1 MWRKIVR
8 RFLFTLITLIGVSI
22 IAFAL
27 PRLAGGDL
35 ARELLPGTAT
45 EEEVHAKQVEL
56 GLDKPYTVQYSIYM
70 SSILKGDFGFS
81 HQYRMNVGP
90 LMWQRFLNS
99 AKLML
104 LTFVFG
110 NLIAIPLGLIAGT
123 HKGSLLDSVVMFIAL
138 VGQACPQVWLCLL
151 LILLFAVELGWFPVQ
166 GVGGIKF
173 MVLPCLSGLLVQA
186 SGNTRM
192 LRSGMIDTL
201 DEDYVTATRARGVT
215 WNKIYTKYALKNAI
229 LPIVTGLGSAIGAM
243 AGGSVIVESIFGW
256 PGIGQL
262 LVSAV
267 GVRDYQL
274 VQSILLFQATIMVIG
289 VLITDILYTVV
300 DKRIEFN

>member
-1 MWRKIVR
+1 MARKIGR
-8 RFLFTLITLIGVSI
+8 RLFFTLITLLGVSI

-35 ARELLPGTAT
+35 ARMMLPGTAT
-45 EEEVHAKQVEL
+45 EAEVEAKRIAM
-56 GLDKPYTVQYSIYM
+56 GLDKPYVEQYLIYM
-70 SSILKGDFGFS
+70 KGVLHGDFGYS
-81 HQYRMNVGP
+81 YQYRMDVGP
-90 LMWQRFLNS
+90 LMWERFLNS
-99 AKLML
+99 AKLMVV
-104 LTFVFG
+104 TFICG

-123 HKGSLLDSVVMFIAL
+123 HKGTLVDTVVMFLAL
-138 VGQACPQVWLCLL
+138 VGQACPQVWFCLL
-151 LILLFAVELGWFPVQ
+151 LILYLAVGLGWFPVQ
-166 GVGGIKF
+166 GMGGIRY
-173 MVLPCLSGLLVQA
+173 MVLPCLSGLLLQA

-229 LPIVTGLGSAIGAM
+229 LPIVTGLGSAIGSM
-243 AGGSVIVESIFGW
+243 AGGSMIVESIFGW
-256 PGIGQL
+256 PGMGQL
-262 LVSAV
+262 LVSAIN
-267 GVRDYQL
+267 VRDYNL
-274 VQSILLFQATIMVIG
+274 IQSCLLFQAFIMVLG